1 MIPAGLEQYWG
12 MILLVLT
19 FVDGLIFGVAIKR
32 ALASAILFIIGIL
45 LAGFIGLSLPLPS
58 SETLTKTVLDF
69 LIQNMGALYNKI
81 GTIVVGLPVLFIIG
95 LLVGLLKG

>member
-69 LIQNMGALYNKI
+69 LIQRALYNKI

>member
-1 MIPAGLEQYWG
+1 MIPAGLDWG